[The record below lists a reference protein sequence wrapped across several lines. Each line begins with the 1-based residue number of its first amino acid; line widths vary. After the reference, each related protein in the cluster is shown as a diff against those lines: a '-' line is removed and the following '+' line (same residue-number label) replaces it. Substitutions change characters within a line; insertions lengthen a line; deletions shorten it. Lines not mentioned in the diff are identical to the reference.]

1 MKNKILPSLIII
13 LILTSVG
20 CATSNTNYYWGNYSS
35 TLYNLKKNPGDDSLN
50 KHIEELKRIISKSK
64 DKNLRVP
71 PGIHAELG
79 YRLAET
85 NEMEEARIE
94 LTNEA
99 TIYPESKTF
108 IERVYSLLNL
118 D

>member
-1 MKNKILPSLIII
+1 MKNSILSLLIII

-64 DKNLRVP
+64 DKNIRVP

-94 LTNEA
+94 LANESV
-99 TIYPESKTF
+99 IYPESKTF
-108 IERVYSLLNL
+108 IERVYSLLGL

>member
-20 CATSNTNYYWGNYSS
+20 CATSNTNYYWGNYSD
-35 TLYNLKKNPGDDSLN
+35 TLYNLKKNPGDDSLS
-50 KHIEELKRIISKSK
+50 KHIEELKRIISKST

-79 YRLAET
+79 YRLAEV
-85 NEMEEARIE
+85 NETEQAKIE
-94 LTNEA
+94 LTNESA
-99 TIYPESKTF
+99 IYPESKTF
-108 IERVYSLLNL
+108 IKRVQSLLGL

>member
-1 MKNKILPSLIII
+1 MKNSILSLLIII

-35 TLYNLKKNPGDDSLN
+35 TLYNLKKNPGDDALN
-50 KHIEELKRIISKSK
+50 KHIKELKRIISKSK

-94 LTNEA
+94 LANESV
-99 TIYPESKTF
+99 IYPESKTF
-108 IERVYSLLNL
+108 IERVYSLLGLN
-118 D
+118 

>member
-1 MKNKILPSLIII
+1 MKNKILPSVIII
-13 LILTSVG
+13 LILAIVG
-20 CATSNTNYYWGNYSS
+20 CATSNTNYYWGNYSE
-35 TLYNLKKNPGDDSLN
+35 TLYNLKKDPGDDSLN

-94 LTNEA
+94 LANESV
-99 TIYPESKTF
+99 IYPESKTF
-108 IERVYSLLNL
+108 IERVYSLLGL